1 MTLQKPIGS
10 GFNSKTNANKITCD
24 IDLSGKTAIVTGGYS
39 GIGLETSRELVLAG
53 ANVIIP
59 AKRKD
64 AAAKNLDGIVSKEN
78 IIEIN
83 NRKIINLHLNISNSI
98 IGCNYFI

>member
-64 AAAKNLDGIVSKEN
+64 TAAKNLDGIVSKEN
-78 IIEIN
+78 IIDCLLYTSPSP
-83 NRKIINLHLNISNSI
+83 RDVP
-98 IGCNYFI
+98 